1 MTTCLDAQHRYMV
14 IVRQV
19 QEQRVLHVA
28 ADIAD
33 TDRDRIHPRPIHHL
47 IHPRQMAGVVAVVAV
62 HLAAQSRAGLNPDPL
77 SPTPSPR

>member
-1 MTTCLDAQHRYMV
+1 MV

-19 QEQRVLHVA
+19 QEQRAPHVA

-33 TDRDRIHPRPIHHL
+33 TDCDRIHPRP

-62 HLAAQSRAGLNPDPL
+62 HPAAQGQAGLNPDPL
-77 SPTPSPR
+77 SLTPTPR